1 MKKILLSVL
10 IFGIFAACIS
20 YNAVLLFNNKYLPD
34 ADTEKGK
41 NYIEKIEKTSVEKAE
56 KSIDAV
62 QKKLL
67 AEKEAADLN
76 LNVQNSIKL
85 IDEGKKSYI
94 QVFRDVYIA
103 GDSLMHGLK
112 EYNILNSSH
121 LITQVSAS
129 LSHLNANFDK
139 IVGLRPPVLILHYGL
154 NMCSARTGADT
165 NFINEYTS
173 IIERL
178 KKELSDTRIIIS
190 LIFPVDNSITR
201 TVSNDTINKYN
212 DGLVEMCKKE
222 KIEYLDS
229 SSVLK
234 AHNECFEPDGIHQK
248 KMFYDRYWLKF
259 VMTEKGIY

>member
-1 MKKILLSVL
+1 MKKFLLPVL

-20 YNAVLLFNNKYLPD
+20 YNAVSLYNNKYLPAAD
-34 ADTEKGK
+34 AEKGQ
-41 NYIEKIEKTSVEKAE
+41 NYIESLENSSVEKAE
-56 KSIDAV
+56 KSIDTV
-62 QKKLL
+62 QKNLL
-67 AEKEAADLN
+67 EEKETADLN
-76 LNVQNSIKL
+76 TKIQNSIKL
-85 IDEGKKSYI
+85 IDAGEKSYI

-154 NMCSARTGADT
+154 NMCSAKKGADAY
-165 NFINEYTS
+165 FIEEYTS
-173 IIERL
+173 VIERL
-178 KKELSDTRIIIS
+178 KKELPDTRIIVS
-190 LIFPVDNSITR
+190 LIFPVNDSVAK
-201 TVSNDTINKYN
+201 TVNNDTINKYN
-212 DGLVEMCKKE
+212 DGLIEMCKKE

-229 SSVLK
+229 SSVFK
-234 AHNECFEPDGIHQK
+234 AHPECYEPDGIHQK
-248 KMFYDRYWLKF
+248 KTFYDKYWLKF